1 MGTGTVTYAAACR
14 EAEKRLEAAGVPE
27 AKENALLLL
36 EYVCGTKRADLYLDP
51 ARALNDAES
60 ERLGKMIDARAGR
73 VPLQQLTGS
82 QFFCGLEFLVDE
94 NVLIPR
100 QDTEILVERVLKDG
114 AEGKAALDLCTGS
127 GCILISTAV
136 LGRTAKAVGCDI
148 SSRALKVARENADRL
163 GAEASFYE
171 GDLFGALPDDM
182 KGSFDIITANPPYIR
197 TADIAGLMPEV
208 REHEPVQAL
217 DGGADGIIFYRRIA
231 AEACSWL
238 KDGGHIYVEI
248 GFDQAEEVSAIFA
261 AKGYKNTEVIK
272 DLAGLDR
279 VVCCCYEQEKD
290 SSG

>member
-1 MGTGTVTYAAACR
+1 MMR
-14 EAEKRLEAAGVPE
+14 EAICGEYFPSRSSGARLVEMMV
-27 AKENALLLL
+27 
-36 EYVCGTKRADLYLDP
+36 
-51 ARALNDAES
+51 
-60 ERLGKMIDARAGR
+60 GR
-73 VPLQQLTGS
+73 WWISRSFRVS
-82 QFFCGLEFLVDE
+82 S
-94 NVLIPR
+94 LIPR
-100 QDTEILVERVLKDG
+100 PETELLAEEAITFLKDRPFP
-114 AEGKAALDLCTGS
+114 KTMDLCTGS

-148 SSRALKVARENADRL
+148 SSPALKVARENAERL

-171 GDLFGALPDDM
+171 GDLFGALPEDM

-238 KDGGHIYVEI
+238 KDGGRIYVEI
-248 GFDQAEEVSAIFA
+248 GFDQADEVSAIFA

-279 VVCCCYEQEKD
+279 VVCCCYEQ
-290 SSG
+290 